1 MISARTSLHLAVS
14 RDIVLE
20 PFCLTCL
27 LMIVVYPSEMT
38 AGMLT
43 QDKWPRDFIP
53 EQRAGDIKDMAGAL
67 LFLTSRAG
75 AYISGNVLLTD
86 GGRLSILPAT
96 Y

>member
-1 MISARTSLHLAVS
+1 MSLHLAVS
-14 RDIVLE
+14 QDIL
-20 PFCLTCL
+20 PKTYCLTCL

-75 AYISGNVLLTD
+75 AYINGNVLVTD